1 MISPYQY
8 LVEQE
13 QNSYIHPIEDISA
26 YIVAMNIGKGV
37 RYSFEFIEERKGEFV
52 FEAPVHDLGEF
63 GLVVTEAIVECR
75 VNEKKGEAIFELL
88 YTFDGCDMASA
99 IIGRVTKDEDGYNF
113 ESFPEGEF
121 TAKDSAYKGS

>member
-13 QNSYIHPIEDISA
+13 QNSYMHPIDDISA

-75 VNEKKGEAIFELL
+75 VNEKKGEAIFELV
-88 YTFDGCDMASA
+88 YTFDGGDVASA

-113 ESFPEGEF
+113 ESFQEGEF

>member
-75 VNEKKGEAIFELL
+75 VNEKKGEAIFELV
-88 YTFDGCDMASA
+88 YTFDGGDMAST

-113 ESFPEGEF
+113 ESFLEGEF